1 MDTSYSNL
9 EWGEKMEQPKKR
21 SAESARID
29 TLQEAGETQRA
40 VKRKLSDGT
49 PYYYTKLPG
58 VAQKQPIS
66 NNDMRQMQRSVKTFL
81 MEHDL
86 LLEQRACACY
96 YPSDDCDSINAAY
109 IARSVCRDE
118 TAKGTELAI
127 KLNAELQA
135 IQVKKGVLIRS
146 YLAIYNELNQL
157 FNSWEANLM
166 LANTEILTFYW
177 SRTGRYRGQP
187 TATPSLEN
195 WLIENDPYRVTQ
207 LFIEKIRRRGYGIT
221 GHLYQPPVDTQ
232 TAQYA
237 QYTTF
242 YLICPPPELMK

>member
-1 MDTSYSNL
+1 
-9 EWGEKMEQPKKR
+9 MEQQKKR
-21 SAESARID
+21 TAESARIE
-29 TLQEAGETQRA
+29 TLQEAGEPQRV
-40 VKRKLSDGT
+40 VKRKLSNGV
-49 PYYYTKLPG
+49 PYYTKLPG
-58 VAQKQPIS
+58 VAQKQPVN

-86 LLEQRACACY
+86 LLEQRACGCY

-109 IARSVCRDE
+109 IARSVCQDE
-118 TAKGTELAI
+118 TAKGLELAI

-135 IQVKKGVLIRS
+135 IQVKKGVLIRN

-157 FNSWEANLM
+157 FNGWEANLM
-166 LANTEILTFYW
+166 TMADTEILNFYW
-177 SRTGRYRGQP
+177 SRTGRYRGSP
-187 TATPSLEN
+187 TGAPSLEN

-207 LFIEKIRRRGYGIT
+207 LFIEKVRRRGYGIT

-232 TAQYA
+232 TGQYA

-242 YLICPPPELMK
+242 YLICPPPALMK